1 MVQGKV
7 SPHLCFAWGQPPQA
21 VKQSEMVVLVL
32 GLEIPRKSEAVNL
45 YLLLLMPGLGQV
57 SKRYLGWGLT
67 EGSYCLFEKI

>member
-1 MVQGKV
+1 M
-7 SPHLCFAWGQPPQA
+7 
-21 VKQSEMVVLVL
+21 L

-67 EGSYCLFEKI
+67 EGSYCLFERI